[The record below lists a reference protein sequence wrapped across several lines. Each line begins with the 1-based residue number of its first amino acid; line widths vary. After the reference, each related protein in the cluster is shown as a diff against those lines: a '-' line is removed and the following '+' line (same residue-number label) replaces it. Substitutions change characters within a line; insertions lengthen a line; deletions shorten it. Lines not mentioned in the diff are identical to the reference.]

1 MTDMNTMKVAIP
13 VLLLLMCLSAFF
25 SGSETGMMSLN
36 RYKMRH
42 QSRTSRAARQIL
54 HMLKRPDRLLG
65 VILIGNNFANIV
77 ASSIATLLCVS
88 LFGENLGIPIATVGL
103 TITLL
108 IFSEIMPKTLAAL
121 YPERFAFFVIYPL
134 SVIAFLLSPFVF
146 LLNSISN
153 GLLWLFGVKVSH
165 AGHSALTKE
174 ELRTAVHESAARH
187 RLPQSMLIGVL
198 DLETATVEDIM
209 LPKSEIT
216 AIDLSDPW
224 EDILHQMANTQHT
237 LLPVYR
243 DNTDNIIGIFHART
257 ALNLMAADELTP
269 ETFEKNLSPPYYVPE
284 NTPLNQQLLEFR
296 SRKQRFALVVDEYGE
311 IVGIITLADLLKE
324 IVGEFTTDIGDFYRD
339 VHPQPDG
346 SYLFDGSITIRQ
358 LNRAMGWH
366 WPQDGPKTLSGLIID
381 KLEVIPE
388 VGTCLLIKG
397 LPVEVM
403 QVKDNMVKTVKIVP
417 QLILTDKKS

>member
-1 MTDMNTMKVAIP
+1 
-13 VLLLLMCLSAFF
+13 
-25 SGSETGMMSLN
+25 
-36 RYKMRH
+36 
-42 QSRTSRAARQIL
+42 
-54 HMLKRPDRLLG
+54 
-65 VILIGNNFANIV
+65 
-77 ASSIATLLCVS
+77 
-88 LFGENLGIPIATVGL
+88 
-103 TITLL
+103 
-108 IFSEIMPKTLAAL
+108 
-121 YPERFAFFVIYPL
+121 
-134 SVIAFLLSPFVF
+134 
-146 LLNSISN
+146 
-153 GLLWLFGVKVSH
+153 
-165 AGHSALTKE
+165 
-174 ELRTAVHESAARH
+174 
-187 RLPQSMLIGVL
+187 
-198 DLETATVEDIM
+198 